1 MNEDAIKLML
11 ANLEEGLTD
20 LVHQEDTVKA
30 SRLRQ
35 EGAILI
41 LRQMLQKIAVTR
53 VTDEV
58 KND

>member
-1 MNEDAIKLML
+1 MNEDAIKQML

-20 LVHQEDTVKA
+20 LVRQEDTVKA